1 MLLLS
6 RASQIEMVAELVP
19 LDRTQPCPENKLDF
33 KLQKPFTNNHQVTLV
48 FADQK
53 KRIAYFCTQ
62 SFHERSTSDIDK
74 FIDHVHFL
82 KVAVDA
88 AGKLNDEQVDL
99 LLPEQ
104 QVNAKVVFT

>member
-1 MLLLS
+1 MD
-6 RASQIEMVAELVP
+6 MVAELVP

-88 AGKLNDEQVDL
+88 AGKLSADQVDL

>member
-1 MLLLS
+1 MVNELD
-6 RASQIEMVAELVP
+6 MVAELVP
-19 LDRTQPCPENKLDF
+19 LDITQPCPENNLDF

-62 SFHERSTSDIDK
+62 SYHKNSNFTGDK
-74 FIDHVHFL
+74 FIDLIHFL
-82 KVAVDA
+82 KVSVDA
-88 AGKLNDEQVDL
+88 AGKLSADQVDL